1 MFIPLPLAGGLGEGL
16 FLPRD
21 TPSPDPSR
29 KREGRFGDRNSD
41 MARNF
46 KTLDD
51 MGDIAGK
58 RVLVREDLNVPMAD
72 GQVTDDTR
80 LRAAVPTVAEL
91 ADKGAKVLILAH
103 FGRPKGQRNPEM
115 SLALVTRP
123 FEHVLGR
130 PVRFIDDEGAA
141 EAIAT
146 LKDGD
151 VAILENTRFDPGE
164 EKNAHETIE
173 RLASLGDL
181 YVNDAFSAAH
191 RAHASTEGLAH
202 KLPSFAGRQ
211 MEAELDALDKALGN
225 PEHPVAAVVGGA
237 KVSSK
242 LDVLKHLVTTVDHL
256 IIGGGMANT
265 FLAARGVD
273 VGKSLAEHDLTGTAE
288 EIFDAAEAAGCTIH
302 LPYDVVVAKEFR
314 PNPETRT
321 VNVHEVQPDE
331 MILDIGPAATEALGD
346 VLKNCRT
353 LVWNGPLGA
362 FETPPFD
369 VATMSLARTVAALT
383 REGSLVSVAGGGDTV
398 AALNQAGVAGDM
410 TFVSTAGGAFLEWME
425 GKELPGVKA
434 LSS

>member
-1 MFIPLPLAGGLGEGL
+1 
-16 FLPRD
+16 
-21 TPSPDPSR
+21 
-29 KREGRFGDRNSD
+29 

-51 MGDIAGK
+51 MGDITGK

-123 FEHVLGR
+123 FEQVLGR
-130 PVRFIDDEGAA
+130 SVRFIDDDGAA

-164 EKNAHETIE
+164 EKNAPETVE
-173 RLASLGDL
+173 RLAALGDY

-202 KLPSFAGRQ
+202 RLPSFAGRQ
-211 MEAELDALDKALGN
+211 MEAELDALDKALGD

-242 LDVLKHLVTTVDHL
+242 LDVLKHLVTRVDHL

-331 MILDIGPAATEALGD
+331 MILDIGPAASEALAD

-398 AALNQAGVAGDM
+398 AALNQAGVADDM